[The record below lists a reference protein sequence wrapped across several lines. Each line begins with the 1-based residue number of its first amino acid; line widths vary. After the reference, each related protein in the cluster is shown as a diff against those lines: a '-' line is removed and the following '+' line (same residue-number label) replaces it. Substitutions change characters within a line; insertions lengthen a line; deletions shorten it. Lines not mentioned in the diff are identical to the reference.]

1 MQPLTR
7 FATYQIDSDHPDEAF
22 ERRNG
27 LLIAPMR
34 RSQGILPAQDACRSW
49 LQPTQQRRVLSSAA
63 VYPGYAWPA
72 SSSTSAS
79 SSSPSSP
86 LSLLYTNC
94 VASSSKAK
102 VKRPS
107 RSLFAFAYSTSN
119 PAYPLPGSNNE
130 IDPRG
135 VDYSL
140 FEPEDDIYTQ
150 HASTSAVIHRAT
162 ASERDESFAAT
173 SASTSSSSLSAPTQ
187 LLVRLINQ
195 QDFETATTVLNEL
208 LALNSQLTEPS
219 PIYSTA
225 ALWSIRNGRKK
236 DMLAWM
242 RLCPGYAPGTKH
254 LNTASSTNN
263 TIQVRSIA
271 NNFRKC
277 FMVLLDSYGDDLRL
291 LQRASMVAAHKGMWS
306 VLQATLAQILRF
318 GVGRL
323 AHSGVSNPDLAW
335 EYFHRLVLANQSQRG
350 MKDEALRP
358 AILAATLEL
367 RSLYNLGIRT
377 LALAGRLEDAIHWAQ
392 KCTEVGNAH
401 RALVQILVVEPFTEN
416 LFMEELVKANGY
428 FVEQA
433 RTLAQGL
440 ARSPARLERH
450 QATDIDAVVARM
462 NREAGFRAE
471 ERDYAQRPASQL
483 DSTIQTFLE
492 QGDVVSAREHLLSV
506 LRSATRVRRGEDD
519 ILPERGEERNSVFA
533 HLPSA
538 RVLSELQDTVYKLG
552 TIAVT
557 SSLTETDMH
566 HTPDPQSL
574 LSTMQESLTA
584 ESFLRPVRI
593 RLSSVRG
600 GRGLW
605 ETARLYGLVKKGRWK
620 EAAQFYIGKAGF
632 KIPSGGIS
640 NLLVSLALDQ
650 ATSPQVDQ
658 REELDRAQSMRGKH
672 WPSTHAINLM
682 LKALVGICVDAQD
695 YARLQQVYATWKE
708 SCLPTTAG
716 EELCFDQWPPSQRP
730 SSFTF
735 DPFVRAFARL
745 QLTSPDQQI
754 EKWGSSQAVLDVI
767 RDMTEAFRVQPS
779 ISTWTIALECL
790 AREGR
795 ERWDS
800 TTEVLT
806 RAVGIRTVSPL
817 DQSWSEQDT
826 GEEASFPPATLA
838 TYTALMRALV
848 RVPQTDGGSMID
860 QAVAVRDDLL
870 ARTVDLDAAV
880 RGVDGSEDEV
890 TFWDDLLTRWTAIQE
905 AIQQRGGSRDDRERW
920 DGVHVVKANQGRTLE
935 VLKEVWMLECARVE
949 DEEAPER
956 SM

>member
-1 MQPLTR
+1 
-7 FATYQIDSDHPDEAF
+7 
-22 ERRNG
+22 
-27 LLIAPMR
+27 MR

-79 SSSPSSP
+79 TSSPASP
-86 LSLLYTNC
+86 LSLSHTKY
-94 VASSSKAK
+94 VASFSKAK
-102 VKRPS
+102 GKRPG

-140 FEPEDDIYTQ
+140 FEPEDDAYTQ
-150 HASTSAVIHRAT
+150 HASTSAVVHRAT
-162 ASERDESFAAT
+162 VSERDDFFTAT
-173 SASTSSSSLSAPTQ
+173 PASTSSSSLSAPSQ
-187 LLVRLINQ
+187 LLVRLIDQ

-208 LALNSQLTEPS
+208 LALKSPLTEPL
-219 PIYSTA
+219 PVYSTA
-225 ALWSIRNGRKK
+225 ALWSIRHGRKK

-254 LNTASSTNN
+254 LNTASTTKN
-263 TIQVRSIA
+263 TSQARSIA

-277 FMVLLDSYGDDLRL
+277 FMVLLDSHGDDLRL
-291 LQRASMVAAHKGMWS
+291 LQQASMVAAQKGMWS

-318 GVGRL
+318 GTGRI
-323 AHSGVSNPDLAW
+323 AHSNVSNPELAW

-350 MKDEALRP
+350 LKDEALRP

-392 KCTEVGNAH
+392 KCVEVGQAQS
-401 RALVQILVVEPFTEN
+401 ALAQILLVEPFTEN
-416 LFMEELVKANGY
+416 LLMEELVKADGY

-450 QATDIDAVVARM
+450 RATDVDAVVARI
-462 NREAGFRAE
+462 NREAAFRTE
-471 ERDYAQRPASQL
+471 ESDYAQRPASGL
-483 DSTIQTFLE
+483 DSAIQTCLE
-492 QGDVVSAREHLLSV
+492 QGDVIAAREHLLSV
-506 LRSATRVRRGEDD
+506 LRSVTRVRSGEDD
-519 ILPERGEERNSVFA
+519 VLPEYDEERSSVFA

-566 HTPDPQSL
+566 HTPDPESL
-574 LSTMQESLTA
+574 SGSMQESLTA

-620 EAAQFYIGKAGF
+620 EAAHFYTGKAGF

-640 NLLVSLALDQ
+640 NELVSLALDQ

-658 REELDRAQSMRGKH
+658 RDELDEAQSMRGKH

-695 YARLQQVYATWKE
+695 YARLQQVYAKWKE
-708 SCLPTTAG
+708 SSLPTTAG
-716 EELCFDQWPPSQRP
+716 GELSFDQWPPSQRP
-730 SSFTF
+730 SSFTL

-745 QLTSPDQQI
+745 EFTSPDQQV
-754 EKWGSSQAVLDVI
+754 EKWGSSEAVLDVI
-767 RDMTEAFRVQPS
+767 RDMTEAFRVRPS
-779 ISTWTIALECL
+779 ISTWTIALDCL

-795 ERWDS
+795 ERWGS

-806 RAVGIRTVSPL
+806 RAVGIRTVSSL
-817 DQSWSEQDT
+817 EQGWSEQET
-826 GEEASFPPATLA
+826 REKASFPPATLA

-848 RVPQTDGGSMID
+848 RVPQSDGGSMID
-860 QAVAVRDDLL
+860 QAAAVRDDLL
-870 ARTVDLDAAV
+870 ARTVDLDAAA

-890 TFWDDLLTRWTAIQE
+890 TFWNDLLTRWTAIQE
-905 AIQQRGGSRDDRERW
+905 ALQQREGLRDDRERW

-949 DEEAPER
+949 DEEAG
-956 SM
+956 M

>member
-1 MQPLTR
+1 
-7 FATYQIDSDHPDEAF
+7 
-22 ERRNG
+22 
-27 LLIAPMR
+27 MR

-49 LQPTQQRRVLSSAA
+49 LQPAQQRRVLSSAA

-79 SSSPSSP
+79 SSSPASP
-86 LSLLYTNC
+86 LLSLYTNC

-140 FEPEDDIYTQ
+140 FEPEDDTYTQ
-150 HASTSAVIHRAT
+150 HASTSTVNHQAT
-162 ASERDESFAAT
+162 VSERDDLFAAT
-173 SASTSSSSLSAPTQ
+173 PASTSSSSLSAPSQ
-187 LLVRLINQ
+187 LLVRLIEQ

-208 LALNSQLTEPS
+208 LALKSPLTEPL
-219 PIYSTA
+219 PVYSAA
-225 ALWSIRNGRKK
+225 ALWCIRNGRKK

-254 LNTASSTNN
+254 LNTASSANN
-263 TIQVRSIA
+263 MMQVRSIA

-291 LQRASMVAAHKGMWS
+291 LQQASMVAAQKGMWS

-318 GVGRL
+318 GVGRM
-323 AHSGVSNPDLAW
+323 AHSDISNPDLAW
-335 EYFHRLVLANQSQRG
+335 EYFHRLILANQSQRG
-350 MKDEALRP
+350 MKHEALRP

-392 KCTEVGNAH
+392 KCTEVSHTYSAS
-401 RALVQILVVEPFTEN
+401 AQILIVESFTEN
-416 LFMEELVKANGY
+416 LLMEELVKSSGH
-428 FVEQA
+428 FVEHA
-433 RTLAQGL
+433 RSLAQVL

-450 QATDIDAVVARM
+450 RATDVDAVVARV
-462 NREAGFRAE
+462 NREAGFRTE
-471 ERDYAQRPASQL
+471 ESDYAQRPVSGL
-483 DSTIQTFLE
+483 DSAIQTCLE
-492 QGDVVSAREHLLSV
+492 QGDVVAAREHLLSV
-506 LRSATRVRRGEDD
+506 LRSATRVRSGEDD
-519 ILPERGEERNSVFA
+519 ILSEYEEERNSVFA

-538 RVLSELQDTVYKLG
+538 RVLSELQDTAYKLG

-557 SSLTETDMH
+557 SSLIETDMH
-566 HTPDPQSL
+566 QTPDL
-574 LSTMQESLTA
+574 ETLSDTMQESLTA

-620 EAAQFYIGKAGF
+620 EAAQFYTGKAGF

-640 NLLVSLALDQ
+640 NELVSLALDQ
-650 ATSPQVDQ
+650 ATLPQSDQ
-658 REELDRAQSMRGKH
+658 GEELDRAQSMRGKH

-682 LKALVGICVDAQD
+682 LKALVGICVDTQE
-695 YARLQQVYATWKE
+695 YARLQQVYAKWKE
-708 SCLPTTAG
+708 SSLPTTAG
-716 EELCFDQWPPSQRP
+716 EELSFDQWPPSQRP

-745 QLTSPDQQI
+745 EFTSSDQQV

-767 RDMTEAFRVQPS
+767 RDMTEAFHVSPS

-795 ERWDS
+795 ERWAS

-817 DQSWSEQDT
+817 EQGWSEQDM
-826 GEEASFPPATLA
+826 GREASFPPATLA

-848 RVPQTDGGSMID
+848 RVPQSDGGSMID

-880 RGVDGSEDEV
+880 RGVDGSEDEAA
-890 TFWDDLLTRWTAIQE
+890 FWDDLLTRWTAVQE
-905 AIQQRGGSRDDRERW
+905 AIQQRGGLRDGRESW
-920 DGVHVVKANQGRTLE
+920 SGSHVVKANQGRTLE
-935 VLKEVWMLECARVE
+935 VLKEVWLLECARVE
-949 DEEAPER
+949 DEQAAER